1 MTSATTTKSSGPQ
14 SSESQAS
21 VLIAISIPG
30 GDTPIC
36 RLGSSEQI
44 VGDATVRQLIERV
57 INPKSLLSV
66 GVPMSQLQA
75 EGPTALAIGE
85 LLSAE
90 SCEVVIAAGGE
101 AKGRTVGLDE
111 PARAAAQEQV
121 GSQGNRFINIS
132 LEVRTAQD
140 AVAPGGKERRAIPPP
155 GVVEAEHSSDASQPA
170 DVVLGDATV
179 PASGGAPAAAE
190 PQAADEA
197 LPGLADVG
205 SGIVTIVAE
214 GTADEPE
221 SAVGDRKEYVRKG
234 DWLRAQFLPE
244 VEALDFSGL
253 FVGNMGLGVRQEG
266 SRRNVVFAD
275 PSRVTDILLRANG
288 YRRSGDHAKALICY
302 QELVDVDPDNADFRF
317 LLGQTLIELGQRGE
331 AAEALIRAKEMGH
344 TGAAKELAE
353 LNRSG
358 HRSRQPLGF
367 LRFWKQ

>member
-1 MTSATTTKSSGPQ
+1 MTSASTTKSSEQ
-14 SSESQAS
+14 RSSESRAS
-21 VLIAISIPG
+21 VLINISTPG

-36 RLGSSEQI
+36 RLGSSEEI
-44 VGDATVRQLIERV
+44 IGDATVRQLIERV

-85 LLSAE
+85 LLSTE

-101 AKGRTVGLDE
+101 EKGQIVGLDE
-111 PARAAAQEQV
+111 PARAAALEQV
-121 GSQGNRFINIS
+121 GTQGNRFINIS

-155 GVVEAEHSSDASQPA
+155 EAVEAEHPSDASQPA
-170 DVVLGDATV
+170 ETAPEEATV
-179 PASGGAPAAAE
+179 TASGGAPAAAE
-190 PQAADEA
+190 PQGADEA
-197 LPGLADVG
+197 LPGLAG
-205 SGIVTIVAE
+205 GGIMTIVAE
-214 GTADEPE
+214 ETADELEP
-221 SAVGDRKEYVRKG
+221 AVRERKEYVRKG

-244 VEALDFSGL
+244 VEALDLSGL
-253 FVGNMGLGVRQEG
+253 FVGNLGLGVRQEG
-266 SRRNVVFAD
+266 SRRNVVCAD

-317 LLGQTLIELGQRGE
+317 LLGKTLLELGQRE
-331 AAEALIRAKEMGH
+331 QAAEALIRAKEMGH
-344 TGAAKELAE
+344 AGAAKELAE